1 MFERFTREARA
12 VVTDA
17 QIVARGLYSPTIDTR
32 HVVVALAE
40 AGGPAARALA
50 SAGLA
55 PGDVASAVRRDIA
68 DDDGLDRAALASLG
82 IDLDAVRDSTDAT
95 FGEGAFD
102 TAARRRG
109 PKGHIPFTRDAKKSL
124 ELALREAVRLR
135 SKDIAG
141 THLLLGVL
149 RDDHAPGARALRDA
163 GTDVP
168 TLRAALETTG

>member
-50 SAGLA
+50 SA
-55 PGDVASAVRRDIA
+55 
-68 DDDGLDRAALASLG
+68 GLDRAALASLG

-135 SKDIAG
+135 SKDIAD